1 MEIVLIQVFF
11 LTVGSK
17 QKNNKNAEY
26 LGTFIPFESQLYSKS
41 GSFIFFFF

>member
-17 QKNNKNAEY
+17 QKDENENMERHDN
-26 LGTFIPFESQLYSKS
+26 FMPVPFKSQL
-41 GSFIFFFF
+41 FLCMTTEA